1 MMGLRVPIG
10 AQQTDQRMRS
20 DTDESE
26 FRDRRRRA
34 STKDGGG
41 SGKAGARHAEA
52 HGAVESHFQRF
63 AESSDDVF
71 WLADLTHQCLLYVS
85 PRFEQLWGVRAD
97 RLMSD
102 PSQWNRA
109 VLASDAKRLPMPFF
123 ADDPTHGE
131 LVREYRITA
140 RSGETRWIRDR
151 RFCLGDGAGPTV
163 HIGGIAEDV
172 TERKQREIDIEELLG
187 REREARAQAE
197 AAASSKDEFVAV
209 VTHEL
214 RSPLN
219 AIRGWAHV
227 LRHSGSLSATQ
238 VKALDAIDRNTQ
250 AQAHLVDDLLDS
262 QRILCG
268 KLELELQRAPLA
280 TVLDEAAEA
289 VQPSADLKRIRLEVS
304 HDPGVGIVRADT
316 ERLRQAVVKLL
327 SNAVKFTPEDGIITL
342 RSRRGAES
350 LRIEVRDTGVGL
362 EPAQLPFVFD
372 RFQQADSSSTRRA
385 SGLGLGLTL
394 ARQLVELHGGRIGV
408 DSAGPGKGTTFTIEL
423 PEHLVEKTTELPVA
437 APEFATPLAG
447 KRIVIVEDDA
457 DGREA
462 LGLIL
467 RGARAELHSFD
478 RAATAYDYLAQA
490 PPEEQPDALI
500 SDIAMPDEDGYAFI
514 HRVREMEGS
523 EHRPH
528 VVALALTAFSR
539 VEDRTRALAAGFD
552 AHVAKPIDPE
562 RVLHTLIDALEGEDT
577 GPAGTPQPSP

>member
-1 MMGLRVPIG
+1 
-10 AQQTDQRMRS
+10 MRS
-20 DTDESE
+20 DTEDTEL
-26 FRDRRRRA
+26 RDRRRRTSA
-34 STKDGGG
+34 RDAGS
-41 SGKAGARHAEA
+41 SGKAGSRQSESRRALEA
-52 HGAVESHFQRF
+52 NFQRF

-102 PSQWNRA
+102 PAQWNRA

-131 LVREYRITA
+131 MVREYRITA

-151 RFCLGDGAGPTV
+151 RFCLNDTTGRTV
-163 HIGGIAEDV
+163 RIGGIAEDV
-172 TERKQREIDIEELLG
+172 TERKQREIDNEELLG

-197 AAASSKDEFVAV
+197 AAASSRDEFLAV

-227 LRHSGSLSATQ
+227 LRHSGMLNATQ

-262 QRILCG
+262 QRIVCG
-268 KLELELQRAPLA
+268 KLQLEMQRAPLA
-280 TVLDEAAEA
+280 GVLDEAVEA
-289 VQPSADLKRIRLEVS
+289 LRPSADMKRIRLEVS
-304 HDPGVGIVRADT
+304 HDPAVGIVRADG

-327 SNAVKFTPEDGIITL
+327 SNAIKFTPEDGIVTL
-342 RSRRGAES
+342 RSRFGPDA
-350 LRIEVRDTGVGL
+350 LRSEVKDTGVGL
-362 EPAQLPFVFD
+362 EPAQLPFLFD

-385 SGLGLGLTL
+385 NGLGLGLTL
-394 ARQLVELHGGRIGV
+394 ARQLVELHGGRIEV

-423 PEHLVEKTTELPVA
+423 PEHLVEKAAAEAPVA
-437 APEFATPLAG
+437 APAFASPLAG

-478 RAATAYDYLAQA
+478 RAASAYDYLMHA
-490 PPEEQPDALI
+490 PPDQQPDALI

-523 EHRPH
+523 EQRPH

-552 AHVAKPIDPE
+552 AHVAKPIDPD

-577 GPAGTPQPSP
+577 GGAERPQPSP